1 MSNLNKTSLQAN
13 VDSNIYENSTQ
24 DITGQKLHDVLTNFN
39 DSKASLS
46 DDNAFSGNSTVPTQT
61 SSDNSTKIAS
71 TAFVQTNL
79 LTKLNA
85 TIRQVAA
92 TSVYFDLPS
101 IFINGSSPLTGN
113 ITLNNGYT
121 HAPGMW
127 GVMVHNQ
134 GTTPTFDSNFVQTT
148 DSLGYVIS
156 VNNYIEFY
164 CVSATKILYRI
175 RQEGNGINSVF
186 LSKNSAITGATKIKI
201 TYDTKGLVT
210 SGADATTS
218 DIADSTNKRYVTDA
232 QLVVIGN
239 TSGTNTGDQ
248 DLSGLM
254 VKSNN
259 LSDLANAST
268 ARTNL
273 GLGSLA
279 TQSGTFSGT
288 SSGTN
293 TGDQDLSG
301 YAAKNL
307 TLNRQTA
314 SYTLVAT
321 DNGKLVEMNVGSANN
336 VTINNSLF
344 SAGNQIVVAQY
355 GAGQVSFVAGTG
367 VTIRSASGKLKL
379 TGQYSMA
386 TIIAISAT
394 EFYLAG
400 DLTA

>member
-1 MSNLNKTSLQAN
+1 MNITYPAGIPTSDKGIAN
-13 VDSNIYENSTQ
+13 GVATLDSNALIPITQIPPAALERLIVVADQTARYALTNVQAQNGDTVKQTDTGAFYYVIDDTNLANSNGYAIYTAGTASAVAWSG
-24 DITGQKLHDVLTNFN
+24 ITGVPAPVSSLT
-39 DSKASLS
+39 
-46 DDNAFSGNSTVPTQT
+46 
-61 SSDNSTKIAS
+61 
-71 TAFVQTNL
+71 
-79 LTKLNA
+79 
-85 TIRQVAA
+85 
-92 TSVYFDLPS
+92 
-101 IFINGSSPLTGN
+101 
-113 ITLNNGYT
+113 
-121 HAPGMW
+121 
-127 GVMVHNQ
+127 
-134 GTTPTFDSNFVQTT
+134 
-148 DSLGYVIS
+148 
-156 VNNYIEFY
+156 
-164 CVSATKILYRI
+164 
-175 RQEGNGINSVF
+175 
-186 LSKNSAITGATKIKI
+186 
-201 TYDTKGLVT
+201 
-210 SGADATTS
+210 
-218 DIADSTNKRYVTDA
+218 
-232 QLVVIGN
+232 
-239 TSGTNTGDQ
+239 GTNTGDQ

-259 LSDLANAST
+259 LSDLASAST

-314 SYTLVAT
+314 SYILVAG
-321 DNGKLVEMNVGSANN
+321 DNGKLIEMNVGSANN

-344 SAGNQIVVAQY
+344 SAGNQILVAQY
-355 GAGQVSFVAGTG
+355 GAGQVSFVAGSG

-386 TIIAISAT
+386 TIICISAT